1 MFNLKTNIMAVLK
14 GEVTF
19 KVTFEKLGV
28 PIMGYT
34 SAIIYKECAEQVY
47 ASAPWSKIGH
57 LKDQRFKIEILDKNI
72 ERDKG

>member
-1 MFNLKTNIMAVLK
+1 MARLK

-19 KVTFEKLGV
+19 KVTFEGLGV
-28 PIMGYT
+28 PIGFGYT

-57 LKDQRFKIEILDKNI
+57 LKNQRFKVEMIDKFI
-72 ERDKG
+72 ERDI

>member
-1 MFNLKTNIMAVLK
+1 MAILK

-19 KVTFEKLGV
+19 KVTFNGLGV
-28 PIMGYT
+28 PLGLGYT

-57 LKDQRFKIEILDKNI
+57 QKDPRFKVEMIDKNI
-72 ERDKG
+72 VRDKN